1 MKFKYKGFTFHPER
15 NFTKDENKDLRT
27 ITKHIKSDKNLG
39 ICNYDVDWKKH
50 SYNYKE
56 FYNAMKNSEFDLFRC
71 VDNGKL
77 YVPGE
82 HELFEFIE

>member
-27 ITKHIKSDKNLG
+27 ITKHIKSDKNLD

-50 SYNYKE
+50 NYNYKE

-71 VDNGKL
+71 VDN
-77 YVPGE
+77 
-82 HELFEFIE
+82 

>member
-1 MKFKYKGFTFHPER
+1 
-15 NFTKDENKDLRT
+15 
-27 ITKHIKSDKNLG
+27 
-39 ICNYDVDWKKH
+39 
-50 SYNYKE
+50 
-56 FYNAMKNSEFDLFRC
+56 MKNSEFDLFRC